1 VAIGGQNGSFIH
13 AYPFTIAGGFGSK
26 FSNPSTLP
34 TSPPYYNSVAFS
46 YDAQTLAILTTA
58 SPYVYAYSF
67 SETTG
72 FGTKYNNPSALLA
85 TGSFTGGI
93 NFN

>member
-1 VAIGGQNGSFIH
+1 MALGGQNGSFIH

-26 FSNPSTLP
+26 FSNPATLP

-46 YDAQTLAILTTA
+46 YDAQALAILTTA

-67 SETTG
+67 SEVTG
-72 FGTKYNNPSALLA
+72 FGAKYNNPSTLLA